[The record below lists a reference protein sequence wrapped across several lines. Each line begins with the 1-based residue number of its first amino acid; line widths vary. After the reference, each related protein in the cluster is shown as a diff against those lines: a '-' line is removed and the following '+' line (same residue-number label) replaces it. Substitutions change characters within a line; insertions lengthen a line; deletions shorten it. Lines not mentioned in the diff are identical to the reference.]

1 MSLTTSSAAADSLSE
16 NRVRQS
22 ESPSSEKRV
31 HPAAVLFWLLI
42 ILTPFICAGLIWLIT
57 GTDPLKLDAWNTSW
71 NDEVGYFRVIR
82 LLRHEFY
89 PQGMYGFNEDAP
101 SHLAYGPYNIFTY
114 LPYFV
119 LSFATGIDSHNF
131 IYYSNVILAV
141 LACAVYA
148 VLVRPRFKEGV
159 YTVLFLSTYLVAGR
173 YIWSGMS
180 ESSYN
185 FFLILFTALAIWMIK
200 KPDASPAAQGTALFV
215 MIAAVF
221 FWNTMRPYYFPLL
234 LVPVYMIFRKR
245 SRLST
250 AAKIL
255 FLLFAALSA
264 GLSLWLFFFFTDYNV
279 ARYFFDS
286 TGGAF
291 DLTVYPLMVLWGFT
305 GGEHHVPSDEELAE
319 TLSVVGADR
328 VRFDAQSG
336 EVQLD
341 EGQAVDLGGIAKGYT
356 SARIMEIYR
365 EHGLR
370 SGLVSLGGNVQCLG
384 AKPDGSAWR
393 IGVRNPDTEAGGIVA
408 VVAVKDM
415 AVISSGGYERFF
427 VDEETGVTYE
437 HIMDPKTGRPVH
449 NELAQVT
456 IVTPDGTLGDGLSTA
471 LYILGL
477 EAASDYWRAHSDEF
491 DAVFVGRDGQIWITA
506 GLADCASAVEGG
518 SPLQIIR

>member
-1 MSLTTSSAAADSLSE
+1 MKRQNNKTALSLLLVLALLLCGCGAASSSAPSAAADPE
-16 NRVRQS
+16 
-22 ESPSSEKRV
+22 
-31 HPAAVLFWLLI
+31 AAERACRYVDSMDTVI
-42 ILTPFICAGLIWLIT
+42 ELTAYGS
-57 GTDPLKLDAWNTSW
+57 GREAALDAAEAEVLRL
-71 NDEVGYFRVIR
+71 NDLLSIGLADSEVSRVNR
-82 LLRHEFY
+82 EGSGTLG
-89 PQGMYGFNEDAP
+89 PDA
-101 SHLAYGPYNIFTY
+101 A
-114 LPYFV
+114 
-119 LSFATGIDSHNF
+119 
-131 IYYSNVILAV
+131 
-141 LACAVYA
+141 
-148 VLVRPRFKEGV
+148 
-159 YTVLFLSTYLVAGR
+159 YLVKR
-173 YIWSGMS
+173 
-180 ESSYN
+180 
-185 FFLILFTALAIWMIK
+185 ALEI
-200 KPDASPAAQGTALFV
+200 
-215 MIAAVF
+215 
-221 FWNTMRPYYFPLL
+221 
-234 LVPVYMIFRKR
+234 
-245 SRLST
+245 
-250 AAKIL
+250 
-255 FLLFAALSA
+255 
-264 GLSLWLFFFFTDYNV
+264 
-279 ARYFFDS
+279 FDS

-341 EGQAVDLGGIAKGYT
+341 EGQAIDLGGIAKGYT